1 MDFDYNRRKFM
12 TVLEFIELL
21 VDEYSQHFN
30 VYDNKKEEIIF
41 DGIGDEM
48 PDELL
53 YEEIS
58 SIDNV
63 YKDNNGIITLNIR

>member
-1 MDFDYNRRKFM
+1 M
-12 TVLEFIELL
+12 TVQEFIRLF

-30 VYDNKKEEIIF
+30 VYDNEKEKIIF

-48 PDELL
+48 SNEIL
-53 YEEIS
+53 YEKVS

-63 YKDNNGIITLNIR
+63 CKDNNGIITLNIR

>member
-1 MDFDYNRRKFM
+1 MIIIGGKFM
-12 TVLEFIELL
+12 TVQEFIRLF

-30 VYDNKKEEIIF
+30 VYDNEKEKIIF

-48 PDELL
+48 TEELL
-53 YEEIS
+53 YEEVS

-63 YKDNNGIITLNIR
+63 CKDNNGIITVNIR